1 MKVVRR
7 TLALLLS
14 LLFILECS
22 PVSMGCGPS
31 YIAPVFVFKG
41 SPDLPFNEF
50 VNGKIGIVKPSFGR
64 KTLVIAHR
72 YLNGGSFGTEEQEGL
87 VEALKGSVPEDDGS
101 DAAKTWVAARTAFLK
116 EREQLLEIYTERQ
129 YGGYDFFPNC
139 AKNAFEVATE
149 TLKDRAGS
157 YGADDPNV
165 RVWLAAQDAVFQNC
179 GGGGGLPL
187 ELGAESPI
195 WLRKDREYQIGAAL
209 LYSLR
214 FDEARARFEKI
225 AADTESPWQD
235 TAAYLVARTLVR
247 QASFGKDETRKRQLY
262 EQAEVQ
268 LQRVLTS
275 GGKFSNASLKLLG
288 LVKYRLRPE
297 VRVLELG
304 RTLDAQNGNENLRQD
319 LIDYVWL
326 LGKFEAQVAKEEAQR
341 KEAQK
346 PAEQRQDP
354 ESDPFMKQASDL
366 FSKQANERNDTV
378 QIGELISITL
388 DQKNPDGTPDY
399 SKWVHLDFKFDA
411 SEDEVLQAFEQEIRK
426 QLAPEEIAQIRDRR
440 NDALSHRKWLLSPNQ
455 NQNWTVNDYEGS
467 YGDEKLTPDLI
478 PSFLQTDELTDW
490 IFTFESPDPSTYA
503 HALSKWRSTDS
514 PAWLVAALTKA
525 QTSSRGL
532 GPLLRA
538 AEKVS
543 RDAPAFPS
551 VAYHLVRLRM
561 ALGRRTDARQLLDD
575 IISWQTGVLPVS
587 AQNQF
592 LEQRLPLATNVTEF
606 LRFAQRRPV
615 TFYEEG
621 QFGTLNDF
629 LERHK
634 GAWSDDWKETKDE
647 FEKNNEEFFREL
659 LPWNDRF
666 AFDEKT
672 TDILNT
678 QFPLQS
684 LQAVSRDPAL
694 PDYLRRRL
702 ALVIWTRA
710 ILLKNEAIARS
721 IAADVVKLT
730 PEMSSVFSPYLNAR
744 SDAERQSAALYIL
757 LKQPTMSPLM
767 RSGLPASET
776 FDGLEFYFEESWWCP
791 PSDTDYNDEGNEV
804 PKVVAKP
811 GFLTVEQFASAAK
824 EHAAL
829 IAIGDGKSYLGKR
842 VIEWA
847 KLSPEDDRVPEA
859 LFIAAMANRQYKYGC
874 NSWEYDVDTKQ
885 AAETLL
891 HRNYPRSEWIAKL
904 DADAP

>member
-1 MKVVRR
+1 MRITRR

-14 LLFILECS
+14 MLFILECS
-22 PVSMGCGPS
+22 PISMGCGPS
-31 YIAPVFVFKG
+31 FIAPIFVFKG

-72 YLNGGSFGTEEQEGL
+72 YLNGGSFGSEEQEAL
-87 VEALKGSVPEDDGS
+87 VDALKGSVPEEAGS
-101 DAAKTWVAARTAFLK
+101 DAAKTWVAARKSFLK
-116 EREQLLEIYTERQ
+116 EREQLPEIYTERR

-165 RVWLAAQDAVFQNC
+165 RGWLAAQDTVFQNC
-179 GGGGGLPL
+179 SGGGSIPP
-187 ELGAESPI
+187 ELGGESPV

-214 FDEARARFEKI
+214 FEAARARFEQI
-225 AADTESPWQD
+225 AADPESPWQD

-247 QASFGKDETRKRQLY
+247 EASFAKDENRKRQLY
-262 EQAEVQ
+262 EQAELQ
-268 LQRVLTS
+268 LQQLLVN
-275 GGKFSNASLKLLG
+275 GGKLANASLKLLG
-288 LVKYRLRPE
+288 LVKYRIRPE
-297 VRVLELG
+297 ARVVELG
-304 RTLDAQNGNENLRQD
+304 RALDTQNGNENLRQD

-326 LGKFEAQVAKEEAQR
+326 LNKIEGQVLKEEAQR
-341 KEAQK
+341 KAAQK
-346 PAEQRQDP
+346 PAEQRKDP
-354 ESDPFMKQASDL
+354 DPGFINKQA
-366 FSKQANERNDTV
+366 QERYEAI
-378 QIGELISITL
+378 QRGERIDITL
-388 DQKNPDGTPDY
+388 DQTKPDGTPDY

-411 SEDEVLQAFEQEIRK
+411 SEDEVLQAFEQETGK
-426 QLAPEEIAQIRDRR
+426 KLTVDEIAQIRDRR

-455 NQNWTVNDYEGS
+455 NWSFDDDEGP
-467 YGDEKLTPDLI
+467 YGDEKFTTELI
-478 PSFLQTDELTDW
+478 PPFLRADELSDW
-490 IFTFESPDPSTYA
+490 IFTFESPEPATYA

-525 QTSSRGL
+525 EASSRGL
-532 GPLLRA
+532 EPLLRA

-543 RDAPAFPS
+543 RDAPAYPS
-551 VAYHLVRLRM
+551 VAYHLVRLRL
-561 ALGRRTDARQLLDD
+561 AQGRKVEARQLLDN
-575 IISWQTGVLPVS
+575 IISWQAGVLPVS

-592 LEQRLPLATNVTEF
+592 LEQRLPLATNVSEF

-615 TFYEEG
+615 TFYEDG

-629 LERHK
+629 FEQQK
-634 GAWSDDWKETKDE
+634 GAWGEGWKETKEE
-647 FEKNNEEFFREL
+647 FDKSTEDFFREL

-672 TDILNT
+672 TDILNW

-710 ILLKNEAIARS
+710 ILLKNEDIARS
-721 IAADVVKLT
+721 MAGDVVKMA
-730 PEMSSVFSPYLNAR
+730 PELSSVFSPYLNAR
-744 SDAERQSAALYIL
+744 SDTERQNAALYIL

-767 RSGLPASET
+767 RSGLPATET
-776 FDGLEFYFEESWWCP
+776 FDSLDYYFEDSWWCA
-791 PSDTDYNDEGNEV
+791 PSETEYNDEGNEV

-811 GFLTVEQFASAAK
+811 GFLTAEQLVAAGK

-847 KLSPEDDRVPEA
+847 KLSPEDERVPEA
-859 LFIAAMANRQYKYGC
+859 LFIAVMANRSYKYGC
-874 NSWEYDVDTKQ
+874 NSWEYDEATKQ
-885 AAETLL
+885 EAETLL
-891 HRNYPRSEWIAKL
+891 RRNYPRSEWIAKL
-904 DADAP
+904 DEDAP